1 MCSLPSKNLDM
12 MNSNGILIIREKGK
26 TCFELL
32 EEKLYTIGRA
42 SSDEIFL
49 GSKGISRTHASIYF
63 SDEKFWL
70 IDGSLQ
76 GKTSTNGLFVNDE
89 KISVHQLKDYDV
101 ITFHENIQAIF
112 VQCGDEFQ
120 LNESLEFFL
129 TKMFDFL
136 NVKQEELSLSQKK
149 KASNIEEGMR
159 QAQSALRLPQIDDL
173 TGLPNRPAFVSR
185 VQKSL
190 AVKNTLLEEHQ
201 FAIFFIDVDRFK
213 MINDNLGHL
222 AGDQF
227 LIQLAERF
235 KACIRPYDMAARL
248 SGDEFAILLDNLE
261 SLDEAIIVAKRLQN
275 NISKP
280 LSLGNQEVYPSISI
294 GIASSQ
300 LQYQTVEEILR
311 DADTAMYHAKRAG
324 RSRFIVFDESMHQK
338 AKELL
343 QLDGDLRHAIEH
355 QQLQLYYQPIISLGL
370 RHLVGFEALIRWNH
384 PERGLIDSDI
394 FIPIAEETNLI
405 YQIGMWTIQEA
416 CRQLANWKQI
426 PAIQIPLS
434 VNVNLS
440 TRQLSDTNLVRCVK
454 NLIEKYGIA
463 DDELKLEITES
474 IAMENSQQTIKVFNQ
489 LRQIG
494 IPLVIDDFGTGY
506 SSLSYL
512 NRFPIDTLKIDR
524 SFVSRVNLNTENTS
538 ISIIHSIIGLAH
550 SLGVKVV
557 AEGVEKEEH
566 MDYLRQARCDYGQ
579 GYLFAKPLTA
589 ENATCWAER
598 GLDWRWVPN

>member
-1 MCSLPSKNLDM
+1 M

-32 EEKLYTIGRA
+32 EEKLYKIGRA

-49 GSKGISRTHASIYF
+49 SSKGISRTHASIYF

-70 IDGSLQ
+70 VDGSLK

-89 KISVHQLKDYDV
+89 KISVHQLKSYDV

-112 VQCGDEFQ
+112 VQCGDEIQ
-120 LNESLEFFL
+120 LNGSLEKFL
-129 TKMFDFL
+129 TKTFDFL
-136 NVKQEELSLSQKK
+136 NVKQEEQKK
-149 KASNIEEGMR
+149 NASNIEEGMG

-190 AVKNTLLEEHQ
+190 AVKNTLLEDHQ
-201 FAIFFIDVDRFK
+201 FVIFFIDVDRFK
-213 MINDNLGHL
+213 MINDSLGHL

-280 LSLGNQEVYPSISI
+280 LFLGNQEVYPSISI

-440 TRQLSDTNLVRCVK
+440 ARQLSDTNLVRCVK
-454 NLIEKYGIA
+454 DLIEKYKIA

-524 SFVSRVNLNTENTS
+524 SFVSRVNPNTENTS
-538 ISIIHSIIGLAH
+538 VSIIHSIIGLAH

-557 AEGVEKEEH
+557 AEGIEKEEH

-579 GYLFAKPLTA
+579 GYLFAQPLTA
-589 ENATCWAER
+589 ENATAWAER
-598 GLDWRWVPN
+598 GLDWRWVPI

>member
-1 MCSLPSKNLDM
+1 MCSLPNKNLEM

-32 EEKLYTIGRA
+32 EEKLYKIGRA

-49 GSKGISRTHASIYF
+49 SSKGISRTHASIYF

-70 IDGSLQ
+70 VDGSLK

-89 KISVHQLKDYDV
+89 KISVHQLKSYDV

-112 VQCGDEFQ
+112 VQCGDEIQ
-120 LNESLEFFL
+120 LNGSLEKFL
-129 TKMFDFL
+129 TKTFDFL
-136 NVKQEELSLSQKK
+136 NVKQEEQKK
-149 KASNIEEGMR
+149 NASNIEEGMG

-190 AVKNTLLEEHQ
+190 AVKNTLLEDHQ
-201 FAIFFIDVDRFK
+201 FVIFFIDVDRFK
-213 MINDNLGHL
+213 MINDSLGHL

-275 NISKP
+275 IISKP

-440 TRQLSDTNLVRCVK
+440 ARQLSDTNLVRCVK
-454 NLIEKYGIA
+454 DLIEKYKIA

-524 SFVSRVNLNTENTS
+524 SFVSRVNPNTENTS
-538 ISIIHSIIGLAH
+538 VSIIHSIIGLAH

-557 AEGVEKEEH
+557 AEGIEKEEH

-579 GYLFAKPLTA
+579 GYLFAQPLTA
-589 ENATCWAER
+589 ENATAWAER
-598 GLDWRWVPN
+598 GLDWRWVPI

>member
-1 MCSLPSKNLDM
+1 MCSLPNKNLEM

-32 EEKLYTIGRA
+32 EEKLYKIGRA

-49 GSKGISRTHASIYF
+49 SSKGISRTHASIYF

-70 IDGSLQ
+70 VDGSLK

-89 KISVHQLKDYDV
+89 KISVHQLKSYDV

-112 VQCGDEFQ
+112 VQCGDEIQ
-120 LNESLEFFL
+120 LNGSLEKFL
-129 TKMFDFL
+129 TKTFDFL
-136 NVKQEELSLSQKK
+136 NVKQEEQKK
-149 KASNIEEGMR
+149 NASNIEEGMG

-190 AVKNTLLEEHQ
+190 AVKNTLLEDHQ
-201 FAIFFIDVDRFK
+201 FVIFFIDVDRFK
-213 MINDNLGHL
+213 MINDSLGHL

-280 LSLGNQEVYPSISI
+280 LFLGNQEVYPSISI

-440 TRQLSDTNLVRCVK
+440 ARQLSDTNLVRCVK
-454 NLIEKYGIA
+454 DLIEKYKIA

-524 SFVSRVNLNTENTS
+524 SFVSRVNPNTENTS
-538 ISIIHSIIGLAH
+538 VSIIHSIIGLAH

-557 AEGVEKEEH
+557 AEGIEKEEH

-579 GYLFAKPLTA
+579 GYLFAQPLTA
-589 ENATCWAER
+589 ENATAWAER
-598 GLDWRWVPN
+598 GLDWRWVPI

>member
-120 LNESLEFFL
+120 LNESLEKFL

-159 QAQSALRLPQIDDL
+159 QVQGALRLPQIDDL

-324 RSRFIVFDESMHQK
+324 KSRFVVFDESMHQK

-343 QLDGDLRHAIEH
+343 QLDGDLRHAIDH

-370 RHLVGFEALIRWNH
+370 RNLVGFEALLRWNH
-384 PERGLIDSDI
+384 PERGLIDSDT

-416 CRQLANWKQI
+416 CRQLASWKQI

-440 TRQLSDTNLVRCVK
+440 ARQLSDTNLVRCVK

>member
-1 MCSLPSKNLDM
+1 MCSLPNKNLEM
-12 MNSNGILIIREKGK
+12 MNSNGILIIRETGK
-26 TCFELL
+26 ICFELL

-42 SSDEIFL
+42 SSDAIFL

-63 SDEKFWL
+63 SNENFWL
-70 IDGSLQ
+70 VDGSLK
-76 GKTSTNGLFVNDE
+76 GKPSTNGLFVNDQ

-101 ITFHENIQAIF
+101 ITFHENIQALF

-120 LNESLEFFL
+120 LNGSLEKFL
-129 TKMFDFL
+129 TKMFYFL

-149 KASNIEEGMR
+149 NASNIEEGMR
-159 QAQSALRLPQIDDL
+159 QAQGALRLPQIDDL
-173 TGLPNRPAFVSR
+173 TGLPNRPAFLSR

-190 AVKNTLLEEHQ
+190 AVKNTLLEDHQ

-440 TRQLSDTNLVRCVK
+440 ARQLSDTNLVRCVK
-454 NLIEKYGIA
+454 DLIEKYKIA

>member
-1 MCSLPSKNLDM
+1 

-32 EEKLYTIGRA
+32 EEKLYKIGRA

-49 GSKGISRTHASIYF
+49 SSKGISRTHASIYF

-70 IDGSLQ
+70 VDGSLK

-89 KISVHQLKDYDV
+89 KISVHQLKSYDV

-112 VQCGDEFQ
+112 VQCGDEIQ
-120 LNESLEFFL
+120 LNGSLEKFL
-129 TKMFDFL
+129 TKTFDFL
-136 NVKQEELSLSQKK
+136 NVKQEEQKK
-149 KASNIEEGMR
+149 NASNIEEGMG

-190 AVKNTLLEEHQ
+190 AVKNTLLEDHQ
-201 FAIFFIDVDRFK
+201 FVIFFIDVDRFK
-213 MINDNLGHL
+213 MINDSLGHL

-280 LSLGNQEVYPSISI
+280 LFLGNQEVYPSISI

-440 TRQLSDTNLVRCVK
+440 ARQLSDTNLVRCVK
-454 NLIEKYGIA
+454 DLIEKYKIA

-494 IPLVIDDFGTGY
+494 IPLDRKSTRLN
-506 SSLSYL
+506 SSHSQQ
-512 NRFPIDTLKIDR
+512 
-524 SFVSRVNLNTENTS
+524 SRMPS
-538 ISIIHSIIGLAH
+538 SA
-550 SLGVKVV
+550 
-557 AEGVEKEEH
+557 
-566 MDYLRQARCDYGQ
+566 
-579 GYLFAKPLTA
+579 
-589 ENATCWAER
+589 
-598 GLDWRWVPN
+598 